1 MLNKIKLILWLIIL
15 LAVAYFVSMNTQP
28 NVSVNILPTYKTPEI
43 PLALIIIIS
52 VILGAVL
59 ILIFTI
65 TDWFTFKIEKLKL
78 KKEISNFEK
87 KLKKCE
93 EEKEKIAKEKEKLKE
108 EIELLKAKENI
119 KVKEIINGD
128 EKNGSV

>member
-28 NVSVNILPTYKTPEI
+28 SISVNLLPTYKTPEI
-43 PLALIIIIS
+43 PLALVIIIS

-65 TDWFTFKIEKLKL
+65 TDWISFKIEKLKL
-78 KKEISNFEK
+78 KKEISGLEK
-87 KLKKCE
+87 SIKKCN
-93 EEKEKIAKEKEKLKE
+93 EEKEKLNEEIKKYQE
-108 EIELLKAKENI
+108 EIELLKAKQ
-119 KVKEIINGD
+119 KVTVKEITEEVKEDGAL
-128 EKNGSV
+128 

>member
-28 NVSVNILPTYKTPEI
+28 SISVNLLPTYKTPEI
-43 PLALIIIIS
+43 PLALVIIIS

-65 TDWFTFKIEKLKL
+65 TDWVSFKIEKLKL
-78 KKEISNFEK
+78 KKEISNLEKNIKRCSEEKDKLNESIK
-87 KLKKCE
+87 KLQ
-93 EEKEKIAKEKEKLKE
+93 E
-108 EIELLKAKENI
+108 EIETLKSKQNVA
-119 KVKEIINGD
+119 VKEVEVKEDGTL
-128 EKNGSV
+128 